1 MSLRQISPLSKFPL
15 PLEVAVASS
24 RPGWLSPNLWGSQAG
39 RCCPARQ
46 PCPGTAKLVR
56 WRHLLV
62 IPPPQPALKS
72 LTSHSGPRGTAF
84 FSPSVPAKLLGRDWP
99 PLNCHI
105 LCIKS
110 VPKLL
115 ECLIPTSRP
124 SEEEELLGEK
134 HTQGV
139 KSPVFW
145 LLSFSSPS
153 LQSQNLKT
161 QTTLRA

>member
-1 MSLRQISPLSKFPL
+1 
-15 PLEVAVASS
+15 
-24 RPGWLSPNLWGSQAG
+24 
-39 RCCPARQ
+39 
-46 PCPGTAKLVR
+46 VR

-161 QTTLRA
+161 QTTLRAWGVPNPEKTKMPTHHLPSTDFTVRTILNHEICMLKKNNL